1 MVGFHTGRLDREVAL
16 APGAECGLALKR
28 VGEWAVIVGTPPAWG
43 GGKARVGDV
52 LAAVD
57 GASALL
63 GGYEAMFRPVW
74 NPNQFRDTVQRE
86 RSGTNLWELSLRASP
101 GDLRGAFEPAGPYE
115 IAGNEFDLTA
125 ERDF

>member
-1 MVGFHTGRLDREVAL
+1 
-16 APGAECGLALKR
+16 
-28 VGEWAVIVGTPPAWG
+28 VIVGTPPAWG

-86 RSGTNLWELSLRASP
+86 CSGTNLWELSLRASGNYEEP
-101 GDLRGAFEPAGPYE
+101 SNRPVHTKLRETSS
-115 IAGNEFDLTA
+115 I
-125 ERDF
+125 

>member
-28 VGEWAVIVGTPPAWG
+28 VGEWAVIVGTPPSWG

-63 GGYEAMFRPVW
+63 GGYEAMFRPVR
-74 NPNQFRDTVQRE
+74 NPKFPTSFEIRFNASVPERIFGNSLSGRRPGNYEEPSNRPVHTKVRE
-86 RSGTNLWELSLRASP
+86 TSS
-101 GDLRGAFEPAGPYE
+101 
-115 IAGNEFDLTA
+115 I
-125 ERDF
+125 